1 MQNALYVKRIFI
13 LLLPAAMR
21 LVLLAFSALH
31 FCSCEAFK
39 DASPIPGDKAAF
51 IGTWESKS
59 GFIIEIK
66 ASGLA
71 DIVHNLSQGEPD
83 YEKLSI
89 KVAPRVVKDMSVN
102 FKTDSILEIIN
113 SLQYAKEYNVE
124 RQPYEEDRQW
134 KMVLNGVTL
143 IRRAE

>member
-1 MQNALYVKRIFI
+1 MRRKFHPFLPMGMRSLLSIFCALLFT
-13 LLLPAAMR
+13 
-21 LVLLAFSALH
+21 
-31 FCSCEAFK
+31 SCETFEGAT
-39 DASPIPGDKAAF
+39 PIPRDKETF

-89 KVAPRVVKDMSVN
+89 KVAPKVVKDMFVK
-102 FKTDSILEIIN
+102 FKEDSTLEIIN
-113 SLQYAKEYNVE
+113 SLQYAKQYKVE
-124 RQPYEEDRQW
+124 QQPYEEDHRW

-143 IRRAE
+143 IRHAE